1 MSDCCNHNYIGVP
14 VAWAILDKEEV
25 STLQE
30 FFKCVQGRVPEA
42 LISTLMTD
50 DGKNYSSFIARLF
63 HQKL

>member
-1 MSDCCNHNYIGVP
+1 MP

-50 DGKNYSSFIARLF
+50 DGKNDSSFIA
-63 HQKL
+63 